1 MNLREKIIQRLQE
14 KQDLKYRDF
23 HSGLCP
29 GTVNIIGVRI
39 PEQRK
44 IARELTRDG
53 WREFLNEVQ
62 NEFYEE
68 TMVEG
73 IIIATAKMNLTERLE
88 WLARF
93 VPKIDNW
100 AVCDS
105 VCASFKLKP
114 AELPEFWRFIEH
126 YRTSQ
131 HKFEQRFRLIM
142 MLNYFLTDSYIEKVL
157 QNVNSVKS
165 EAYYVKMA
173 QAWLIAEAFAKFR
186 EPTLV
191 FLKHNNLDTWVQ
203 NKAIQKIR
211 ESYRVSLEDKELV
224 KDLKP

>member
-14 KQDLKYRDF
+14 KQDSKYRDF

-73 IIIATAKMNLTERLE
+73 IIIATAKMNLTERLD

-100 AVCDS
+100 AVCD
-105 VCASFKLKP
+105 
-114 AELPEFWRFIEH
+114 
-126 YRTSQ
+126 
-131 HKFEQRFRLIM
+131 
-142 MLNYFLTDSYIEKVL
+142 
-157 QNVNSVKS
+157 
-165 EAYYVKMA
+165 
-173 QAWLIAEAFAKFR
+173 
-186 EPTLV
+186 
-191 FLKHNNLDTWVQ
+191 
-203 NKAIQKIR
+203 
-211 ESYRVSLEDKELV
+211 
-224 KDLKP
+224 

>member
-1 MNLREKIIQRLQE
+1 MNLREEVIQKLQE

-73 IIIATAKMNLTERLE
+73 IIIATARMDLAERLD

-114 AELPEFWRFIEH
+114 AELPEFWQFIER

-131 HKFEQRFRLIM
+131 HEFEQRFRLIM
-142 MLNYFLTDSYIEKVL
+142 MLDYFLTDSYIEKVL
-157 QNVNSVKS
+157 QNVDNVKS
-165 EAYYVKMA
+165 EAYYIKMA
-173 QAWLIAEAFAKFR
+173 QAWLVAEAFAKFR
-186 EPTLV
+186 DLTLT
-191 FLKHNNLDTWVQ
+191 FLQQNHLDGWVQ

-211 ESYRVSLEDKELV
+211 ESYRVSKEDKELI
-224 KDLKP
+224 KSLKL